1 MDELNIILNDFMAEL
16 EKRFPSYPS
25 IFKLWFG
32 DFKLISLDEKCAVFT
47 TPTSLRKKMISVHHE
62 LIKNT
67 LSDLIGFE
75 LEVEIRSEDEN
86 NNFSDRK
93 QEQIIETPPEVI
105 EKAVAKENKF
115 SEIINSDN
123 SSILDEY
130 TFDSFVE
137 GSSNTFARAACYAVA
152 KEPCTYNPLF
162 IHGHSGLGKTHLLYA
177 IINDMKKN
185 HPELKIVYKKSE
197 SFINELVGAI
207 QNGSTAAFKEKY
219 RSADVL
225 LIDDIQFIAGKEAT
239 QEEFFHTFS
248 VLYESDKQIILTSDR
263 PPKDINPLEDRLR
276 TRFEGG
282 LIADVQPPNFEL
294 RTAIITKK
302 SNTMGLV
309 LGKDLIDY
317 LAERLQKDVRQIEGV
332 LKRIKAVTS
341 LSGQAVTKDMVD
353 QAISVIDPGNI
364 PTDAMTERILKVV
377 CRHYGISEENIKSK
391 NRTDSVAN
399 ARHTAIYIIKE
410 LTDLTLNE
418 IGNIFGRNHATV
430 IASINK
436 INTNIRTVKNAD
448 ADIKRMIKEIKG

>member
-1 MDELNIILNDFMAEL
+1 MDELNEILNNFMCEL
-16 EKRFPSYPS
+16 EKRCPASPA

-32 DFKLISLDEKCAVFT
+32 DFKLVYLDEKKAVFT
-47 TPTSLRKKMISVHHE
+47 TPTSLRRKMISAYDEIIVQ
-62 LIKNT
+62 T
-67 LSDLIGFE
+67 LNDLMGFP
-75 LEVEIRSEDEN
+75 LEVEIKSEDEN
-86 NNFSDRK
+86 NKFSDKR
-93 QEQIIETPPEVI
+93 QEQIAVTPPEVI
-105 EKAVAKENKF
+105 EKAKEKEKEF

-123 SSILDEY
+123 PSVLDEY
-130 TFDSFVE
+130 TFDTFVE

-177 IINDMKKN
+177 IINYMKKN
-185 HPELKIVYKKSE
+185 HPDLKIVYKKSE
-197 SFINELVGAI
+197 SFVNELVLAI
-207 QNGSTAAFKEKY
+207 QNGTTTSFKEKY

-225 LIDDIQFIAGKEAT
+225 LIDDIQFIAGKEST

-248 VLYESDKQIILTSDR
+248 VLYEADKQIILTSDR

-302 SNTMGLV
+302 SETMEIPLT
-309 LGKDLIDY
+309 KEIIDY
-317 LAERLQKDVRQIEGV
+317 LAERMQKDVRQIEGV
-332 LKRIKAVTS
+332 LKRLKAVTN
-341 LSGQAVTKDMVD
+341 LSGQAVTRELVD

-364 PTDAMTERILKVV
+364 PTDAMIERILKVV

-399 ARHTAIYIIKE
+399 ARHTAIYIIRE
-410 LTDLTLNE
+410 LTDLTYNE
-418 IGNIFGRNHATV
+418 IGKIFDRNHATV

-436 INTNIRTVKNAD
+436 VTTNLRTIKNAD
-448 ADIKRMIKEIKG
+448 ADIKRMIKEIRG

>member
-1 MDELNIILNDFMAEL
+1 MDELNEILKDFLAEL
-16 EKRFPSYPS
+16 EKRFPAYPS

-32 DFKLISLDEKCAVFT
+32 DFKLISLDEERAIFT
-47 TPTSLRKKMISVHHE
+47 TPTSLRKKMLSKHEE
-62 LIKNT
+62 LIKKT
-67 LSDLIGFE
+67 LSDLIGFDIE
-75 LEVEIRSEDEN
+75 IEIRAEDTDN
-86 NNFSDRK
+86 KFSDK
-93 QEQIIETPPEVI
+93 KEEQIIETPPEII
-105 EKAVAKENKF
+105 ERAVAKENKF

-123 SSILDEY
+123 NSVLDEY
-130 TFDSFVE
+130 TFDTFVE

-162 IHGHSGLGKTHLLYA
+162 IHGQSGLGKTHLLYA

-207 QNGSTAAFKEKY
+207 QNGSTSSFKEKY

-302 SNTMGLV
+302 SETMELS
-309 LGKDLIDY
+309 LPKELIDY

-332 LKRIKAVTS
+332 LKRIKAVTN
-341 LSGQAVTKDMVD
+341 LSGMPVTRDMVD

-364 PTDAMTERILKVV
+364 PTDAMIERVLKVV
-377 CRHYGISEENIKSK
+377 CRHYGISEDNIKSK
-391 NRTDSVAN
+391 NRTDTVAN

-436 INTNIRTVKNAD
+436 VNTNMRTIKNAD

>member
-1 MDELNIILNDFMAEL
+1 MDELNLILTDFLAEL
-16 EKRFPSYPS
+16 EKRFPAYPS

-32 DFKLISLDEKCAVFT
+32 DFKLVSLDEHGAVFT
-47 TPTSLRKKMISVHHE
+47 TPTSLRKKMISVHLD
-62 LIKNT
+62 LIKST
-67 LSDLIGFE
+67 LSDLMGFE
-75 LEVEIRSEDEN
+75 MEVEIRSEDDN
-86 NNFSDRK
+86 NSFSDRK
-93 QEQIIETPPEVI
+93 EEQIIETPPEVLK
-105 EKAVAKENKF
+105 KAEDKENEF
-115 SEIINSDN
+115 SQIINSDN
-123 SSILDEY
+123 PSVLDEY
-130 TFDSFVE
+130 TFDTFVE

-162 IHGHSGLGKTHLLYA
+162 IHGQSGLGKTHLLYA
-177 IINDMKKN
+177 IINDIKKN
-185 HPELKIVYKKSE
+185 NPNLKIVYKKSE
-197 SFINELVGAI
+197 SFINELVSAI
-207 QNGSTAAFKEKY
+207 QNGSTAAFKNKY

-225 LIDDIQFIAGKEAT
+225 LIDDIQFIAGKEST

-248 VLYESDKQIILTSDR
+248 VLYEADKQIILTSDR

-294 RTAIITKK
+294 RMAIITKK
-302 SNTMGLV
+302 SETMELDID
-309 LGKDLIDY
+309 KELIVY

-341 LSGQAVTKDMVD
+341 LSGQRVTKDLVD

-364 PTDAMTERILKVV
+364 PTDAMIERILKVV

-418 IGNIFGRNHATV
+418 IGQIFGRNHATV

-436 INTNIRTVKNAD
+436 VNTNMRTIKNAD

>member
-1 MDELNIILNDFMAEL
+1 MDELNEILKNFMCEL
-16 EKRFPSYPS
+16 EKRCPASPS

-32 DFKLISLDEKCAVFT
+32 DFKLVSLDEKKAVFT
-47 TPTSLRKKMISVHHE
+47 TPTTLRKKMISAYDEIIVQ
-62 LIKNT
+62 T
-67 LSDLIGFE
+67 LTDLMGFP

-86 NNFSDRK
+86 NKFSDKR
-93 QEQIIETPPEVI
+93 QEQMIVTPPEII

-115 SEIINSDN
+115 SEIINSD
-123 SSILDEY
+123 SSVLDEY
-130 TFDSFVE
+130 TFDTFVE

-177 IINDMKKN
+177 IINYMKKN

-197 SFINELVGAI
+197 SFVNELVVAI
-207 QNGSTAAFKEKY
+207 QNGTTSQFKEKY

-225 LIDDIQFIAGKEAT
+225 LIDDIQFIAGKEST

-302 SNTMGLV
+302 SETMGIELP
-309 LGKDLIDY
+309 KELIDY
-317 LAERLQKDVRQIEGV
+317 LAERMQKDVRQIEGV
-332 LKRIKAVTS
+332 LKRLKAVTS
-341 LSGQAVTKDMVD
+341 LSGQIITRELVD

-364 PTDAMTERILKVV
+364 PTDAMIERILKVV

-436 INTNIRTVKNAD
+436 VNTNLRTIKNAD